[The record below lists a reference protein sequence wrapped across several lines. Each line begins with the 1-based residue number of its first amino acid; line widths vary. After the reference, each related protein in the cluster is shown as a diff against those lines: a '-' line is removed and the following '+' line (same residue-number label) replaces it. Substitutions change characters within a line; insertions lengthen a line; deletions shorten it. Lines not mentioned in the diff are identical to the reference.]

1 MSAQALLVMDFQPPN
16 VGAVGGDDS
25 SALAAAVSA
34 VEAARKAE
42 VPIIFVRVAFRAG
55 YREVNA
61 ANKNLSPLAGYG
73 DVFIE
78 TEESSQIH
86 PALGVTDQ
94 DSVVVKRRVSAF
106 ASDLAPLLGGL
117 GVTKL
122 VLAGVVTS
130 GVVLSTV
137 RHASDADYEITVL
150 SDACADTDPEV
161 HGFIMDKVFP
171 VQADVVSVNKWAD
184 SL

>member
-16 VGAVGGDDS
+16 VAAVGGDDGPV
-25 SALAAAVSA
+25 LAAAVSA
-34 VEAARKAE
+34 VKAARSAD

-61 ANKNLSPLAGYG
+61 ANKNMAPLAGYG
-73 DVFIE
+73 DVFVE
-78 TEESSQIH
+78 TEESSQVH
-86 PALGVTDQ
+86 SALAPAPA
-94 DSVVVKRRVSAF
+94 DSIVVKRRVSAF
-106 ASDLAPLLGGL
+106 ASDLAPLLSGL

-122 VLAGVVTS
+122 VLAGLVTS

-137 RHASDADYEITVL
+137 RHASDADYELTVL
-150 SDACADTDPEV
+150 SDACGDPDPDVQQVLME
-161 HGFIMDKVFP
+161 KVFP
-171 VQADVVSVNKWAD
+171 VQAEVVTVKEWVD

>member
-1 MSAQALLVMDFQPPN
+1 MTSQALLVMDFQPPN
-16 VGAVGGDDS
+16 VGAVGGDDAPS
-25 SALAAAVSA
+25 LAAAVAA
-34 VEAARKAE
+34 VEVARTAG
-42 VPIIFVRVAFRAG
+42 VPIVFVRVAFRVG

-61 ANKNLSPLAGYG
+61 ANRNMAPLSGYG
-73 DVFIE
+73 DVFVE
-78 TEESSQIH
+78 TEESSQVH
-86 PALGVTDQ
+86 PALTVTPA

-106 ASDLAPLLGGL
+106 ASDLAPLLSGL

-122 VLAGVVTS
+122 VLAGLVTS

-137 RHASDADYEITVL
+137 RHASDADFEITVL

-161 HGFIMDKVFP
+161 HRVLVEKVFP
-171 VQADVVSVNKWAD
+171 VQAEVVSVKEWAD

>member
-16 VGAVGGDDS
+16 VAAVGGDDGPV
-25 SALAAAVSA
+25 LAAAVSA
-34 VEAARKAE
+34 VDAARKAG
-42 VPIIFVRVAFRAG
+42 VPIIHVRVAFRDG

-61 ANKNLSPLAGYG
+61 ANKNMSPLTGYG

-78 TEESSQIH
+78 TSATSQIH
-86 PALGVTDQ
+86 PAITVAPE

-106 ASDLAPLLGGL
+106 ASDLAPLLSGL

-122 VLAGVVTS
+122 VLAGIVTS

-137 RHASDADYEITVL
+137 RHASDADFELTVL
-150 SDACADTDPEV
+150 SDACGDPDPVVHQVLIEKIFPQQAEVVTVKEWADT
-161 HGFIMDKVFP
+161 
-171 VQADVVSVNKWAD
+171 
-184 SL
+184 L